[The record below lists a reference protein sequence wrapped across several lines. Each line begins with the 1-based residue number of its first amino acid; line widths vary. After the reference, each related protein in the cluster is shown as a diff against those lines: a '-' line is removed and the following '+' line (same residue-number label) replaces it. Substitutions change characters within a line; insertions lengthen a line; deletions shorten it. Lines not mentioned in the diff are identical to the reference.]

1 MAKKNKVGLHFSGF
15 EETIARLKELEGDV
29 KKATEEA
36 LIESQAIVAEN
47 AQAAMKKH
55 HRTGDTEESIITD
68 KKVEWEGFTASIG
81 VGFNISKGGLASIFL
96 MYGTPKHAP
105 NHPGTDA
112 DKAVYDAIYGT
123 KTKKAVAKVQEEIFL
138 KAIAER
144 MG

>member
-1 MAKKNKVGLHFSGF
+1 MAKNKIGLQFSGF

-47 AQAAMKKH
+47 ARNAMSKH
-55 HRTGDTEESIITD
+55 HRTGHTEESIVTD
-68 KKVEWEGFTASIG
+68 KKVEWEGFEASIG
-81 VGFNISKGGLASIFL
+81 VGFDISNGGLASVFL
-96 MYGTPKHAP
+96 MYGTPRHAP

-112 DKAVYDAIYGT
+112 DRVVWDAVYGT
-123 KTKKAVAKVQEEIFL
+123 KTKKAVAAVQNEIFQ